1 MLRLLFRFI
10 CNLFQRNRPMNLS
23 DAITAVEQAQ
33 SAYTA
38 AASQTTNDQ
47 AAAAA
52 IQAKLDGANALVATD
67 QVAQTKAAQ
76 DFNVGLDALIQAA
89 TDAKLIA

>member
-38 AASQTTNDQ
+38 AASQTTND
-47 AAAAA
+47 
-52 IQAKLDGANALVATD
+52 
-67 QVAQTKAAQ
+67 
-76 DFNVGLDALIQAA
+76 
-89 TDAKLIA
+89 